1 MIMKHSGI
9 DVSKNRLDIAIEG
22 MKAVLSESNDSA
34 GHQRLIDRFASEGVT
49 RIGLEASGNYEAA
62 AVVALRR
69 AGFTVLV
76 LDPRQIHGFR
86 KFRNGKA
93 KTDRPRPTGL
103 MPSSFWL
110 PSACW
115 LPTVRHRTR
124 ACRPLRRI

>member
-22 MKAVLSESNDSA
+22 MKAVVSESNDSA

-93 KTDRPRPTGL
+93 KTDRPRPTGS

-110 PSACW
+110 PSASW

-124 ACRPLRRI
+124 ACRRLRRI